1 MAEFKRLTKAGK
13 AVWIKGSYNPIRD
26 GSGQVVRVVKYA
38 TDVTAQTVEAAALKG
53 QVEAIRKS
61 QAVISFDLGGRV
73 LEANANF
80 LIAVGYTS
88 AEVVGQ
94 HHGMFV
100 DPEYRAGA
108 EYASFWEAL
117 RRGESQAGQFRRIG
131 KGGREVWIEASYN
144 PVLDAD
150 GRPVQVTKFAI
161 DVTAQVEQRE
171 GSAAWRRRP
180 PGSGRGRVAT
190 QGRARATGRR
200 VRADRR
206 HRPVLG
212 GLRRDGAA
220 GDRLQHERHRQRHRA
235 PVDRGRG
242 GRQSGPPP
250 T

>member
-1 MAEFKRLTKAGK
+1 M
-13 AVWIKGSYNPIRD
+13 
-26 GSGQVVRVVKYA
+26 
-38 TDVTAQTVEAAALKG
+38 
-53 QVEAIRKS
+53 
-61 QAVISFDLGGRV
+61 ISFDLGGRV

-80 LIAVGYTS
+80 LNAVGYTA

-108 EYASFWEAL
+108 EYAGFWEAL

-171 GSAAWRRRP
+171 RVRRLEEEAARERPRPSRDTRPSSGNWPTRSSGPSALSCPRWPPPRRSCRRP
-180 PGSGRGRVAT
+180 PPA
-190 QGRARATGRR
+190 
-200 VRADRR
+200 
-206 HRPVLG
+206 
-212 GLRRDGAA
+212 
-220 GDRLQHERHRQRHRA
+220 
-235 PVDRGRG
+235 
-242 GRQSGPPP
+242 
-250 T
+250 